1 MSLET
6 LKTKRTELIE
16 KLDELQT
23 QSAERLFEIEL
34 DDRKQIKTI
43 MEHLNKGF
51 TWKTQNAAV
60 VVALY
65 DQLKKQNKELT
76 SSEEEATVIK
86 LKAHELN
93 GLYQALLNVEGV
105 GVESA
110 RRFITMLTNVG
121 ETVTNAMS
129 VLGEMNKQISEM
141 HAELDATEREI
152 AELENTEEV
161 EPELERTTLENRV

>member
-129 VLGEMNKQISEM
+129 VLGEMNKEISEM

>member
-23 QSAERLFEIEL
+23 QSAEKLFEIEL

-105 GVESA
+105 GVEAA

-129 VLGEMNKQISEM
+129 VLGEMNKEISEM

-152 AELENTEEV
+152 AELENVEEV

>member
-129 VLGEMNKQISEM
+129 VLGGMNKQISEM

>member
-23 QSAERLFEIEL
+23 ESAEKLFEIEL

-76 SSEEEATVIK
+76 NSEEEATVIK

-129 VLGEMNKQISEM
+129 VLGDMNKEISEM

-152 AELENTEEV
+152 AELENAEEE

>member
-76 SSEEEATVIK
+76 NSEDEATILK

-105 GVESA
+105 GVEAA

-129 VLGEMNKQISEM
+129 VLGGMNKQISEM

-152 AELENTEEV
+152 AELENAEEV

>member
-23 QSAERLFEIEL
+23 ESAERLFEIEL

-93 GLYQALLNVEGV
+93 GLYQALLNVEGT
-105 GVESA
+105 GVEAA

-129 VLGEMNKQISEM
+129 VLGEMNKEISEM

-152 AELENTEEV
+152 AELENVEEV

>member
-23 QSAERLFEIEL
+23 QSAEKLFEIEL

-93 GLYQALLNVEGV
+93 GLYQALLNVEGT
-105 GVESA
+105 GVEAA

-129 VLGEMNKQISEM
+129 VLV
-141 HAELDATEREI
+141 R
-152 AELENTEEV
+152 
-161 EPELERTTLENRV
+161 

>member
-23 QSAERLFEIEL
+23 ESAEKLFEIEL

-76 SSEEEATVIK
+76 NSEEEATVIK

-129 VLGEMNKQISEM
+129 VLGEMNKEISDM

-152 AELENTEEV
+152 AELENVEEV

>member
-23 QSAERLFEIEL
+23 ESAEKLFEIEL

-76 SSEEEATVIK
+76 NSEEEATVIK

-129 VLGEMNKQISEM
+129 VLGDMNKEISEM

-152 AELENTEEV
+152 AELENAEEV

>member
-129 VLGEMNKQISEM
+129 VLGGMNKQISEM

-152 AELENTEEV
+152 AELENAEEV

>member
-6 LKTKRTELIE
+6 LKTKRTELVE
-16 KLDELQT
+16 KLDQLQT
-23 QSAERLFEIEL
+23 ESAEKLFEIEL

-60 VVALY
+60 IVALY
-65 DQLKKQNKELT
+65 DQLKKQNKELAN
-76 SSEEEATVIK
+76 SEDEATVLK

-93 GLYQALLNVEGV
+93 GLYQALLNVEGT
-105 GVESA
+105 GIESA

-129 VLGEMNKQISEM
+129 VLGDMNKEISNL
-141 HAELDATEREI
+141 HAELEATEKEI
-152 AELENTEEV
+152 AELEGAEEV
-161 EPELERTTLENRV
+161 EPELEKTTLEDRA

>member
-6 LKTKRTELIE
+6 LKTKRKELVE
-16 KLDELQT
+16 KIDQLQT
-23 QSAERLFEIEL
+23 ESAEKLFEIEL
-34 DDRKQIKTI
+34 DNRKQIKTI
-43 MEHLNKGF
+43 MDHLNKGF

-60 VVALY
+60 IVALY
-65 DQLKKQNKELT
+65 DQLKKQYKEL
-76 SSEEEATVIK
+76 SSDADSVVLK

-105 GVESA
+105 GIEAA

-129 VLGEMNKQISEM
+129 VLGDMNKEINEM
-141 HAELDATEREI
+141 HTELDATDKEI
-152 AELENTEEV
+152 TELENVEEV
-161 EPELERTTLENRV
+161 EPELE

>member
-23 QSAERLFEIEL
+23 QSAEKLFEIEL

-60 VVALY
+60 IVALY

-93 GLYQALLNVEGV
+93 GLYQALLNVEGT
-105 GVESA
+105 GVEAA

-129 VLGEMNKQISEM
+129 VLGEMNKEISEM

-152 AELENTEEV
+152 AELENAEEV
-161 EPELERTTLENRV
+161 EPELERTTLEDRV

>member
-6 LKTKRTELIE
+6 LKTKRTELVE

-23 QSAERLFEIEL
+23 QSAEKLFEIEL

-60 VVALY
+60 IVALY
-65 DQLKKQNKELT
+65 DQLKKQNKELANT
-76 SSEEEATVIK
+76 EDEATVLK

-93 GLYQALLNVEGV
+93 GLYQALLNVEGT
-105 GVESA
+105 GIESA

-129 VLGEMNKQISEM
+129 VLGDMNKEISNL
-141 HAELDATEREI
+141 HAELEATEKEI
-152 AELENTEEV
+152 AGLESAEEV
-161 EPELERTTLENRV
+161 EPELEKTTLEDRA

>member
-16 KLDELQT
+16 KLDQLQT
-23 QSAERLFEIEL
+23 ESAEKLFEIEL

-76 SSEEEATVIK
+76 NSEDEATILK

-105 GVESA
+105 GLEAA

-129 VLGEMNKQISEM
+129 VLGDMNKQISEM

-152 AELENTEEV
+152 AELENAEEV
-161 EPELERTTLENRV
+161 EPELERTTLEDRV

>member
-152 AELENTEEV
+152 AELENAEEV

>member
-23 QSAERLFEIEL
+23 ESAEKLFEIEL

-76 SSEEEATVIK
+76 NSEDEATILK

-105 GVESA
+105 GVEAA

-129 VLGEMNKQISEM
+129 VLGDMNKEISEM

-152 AELENTEEV
+152 AELENAEEV

>member
-23 QSAERLFEIEL
+23 QSAEKLFEIEL

-129 VLGEMNKQISEM
+129 VLGDMNKEISEM
-141 HAELDATEREI
+141 HAELDATDREI
-152 AELENTEEV
+152 AELENVEEV
-161 EPELERTTLENRV
+161 EPELERTTLEDRV

>member
-34 DDRKQIKTI
+34 DDRKQVKTI

-60 VVALY
+60 IVALY

-76 SSEEEATVIK
+76 SSEEETTVIK

-93 GLYQALLNVEGV
+93 GLYQALLNVEGT
-105 GVESA
+105 GIESA

-129 VLGEMNKQISEM
+129 VLGEMNKEISDM

-152 AELENTEEV
+152 AELENVEEV
-161 EPELERTTLENRV
+161 EPELEKTTLENRV

>member
-23 QSAERLFEIEL
+23 QSAEKLFEIEL
-34 DDRKQIKTI
+34 DDRKQVKTI

-129 VLGEMNKQISEM
+129 VLGEMNKEISDM
-141 HAELDATEREI
+141 HVELDATEREI
-152 AELENTEEV
+152 AELENVEEV
-161 EPELERTTLENRV
+161 EPELEKTTLENRA

>member
-23 QSAERLFEIEL
+23 ESAEKLFEIEL

-76 SSEEEATVIK
+76 NSEEEATVIK

-129 VLGEMNKQISEM
+129 VLGDMNKEISEM

-152 AELENTEEV
+152 AELENAEEV
-161 EPELERTTLENRV
+161 EPELERTTLEDRV

>member
-129 VLGEMNKQISEM
+129 VLGDMNKEISEM
-141 HAELDATEREI
+141 HAELDATDREI
-152 AELENTEEV
+152 AELENVEEV
-161 EPELERTTLENRV
+161 EPELEKTTLENRV

>member
-1 MSLET
+1 MTLET
-6 LKTKRTELIE
+6 LKTKRKELIE
-16 KLDELQT
+16 ELDELQT
-23 QSAERLFEIEL
+23 ESAEKLFEIEL

-76 SSEEEATVIK
+76 NSKEEATVIK

-93 GLYQALLNVEGV
+93 GLYQALLNVEGI
-105 GVESA
+105 GIESA

-129 VLGEMNKQISEM
+129 VLGNMNKQISNM
-141 HAELDATEREI
+141 HTELDATEKEI
-152 AELENTEEV
+152 AELENTEEGYQIV
-161 EPELERTTLENRV
+161 EPELEKTDL

>member
-16 KLDELQT
+16 KLDELQI
-23 QSAERLFEIEL
+23 QSADRLFEIEL
-34 DDRKQIKTI
+34 DDRKQVKTI

-129 VLGEMNKQISEM
+129 VLGEMNKEISDM

-152 AELENTEEV
+152 AELENVEEV

>member
-6 LKTKRTELIE
+6 LKTKRTELVE
-16 KLDELQT
+16 KLDQLQIE
-23 QSAERLFEIEL
+23 SAEKLFEIEL

-60 VVALY
+60 IVALY
-65 DQLKKQNKELT
+65 DQLKKQSKELNN
-76 SSEEEATVIK
+76 SEDDATVIK

-129 VLGEMNKQISEM
+129 VLGEMNKQISDM

-152 AELENTEEV
+152 NSLENAEEV
-161 EPELERTTLENRV
+161 EPELERTTLENQA

>member
-23 QSAERLFEIEL
+23 ESAEKLFEIEL

-93 GLYQALLNVEGV
+93 GLYQALLNVEGT

-129 VLGEMNKQISEM
+129 VLGDMNKEISEM

-152 AELENTEEV
+152 AELENVEEV
-161 EPELERTTLENRV
+161 EPELEKTTLENRA

>member
-60 VVALY
+60 IVALY

-105 GVESA
+105 GVEAA

-129 VLGEMNKQISEM
+129 VLGEMNKEISEM

-152 AELENTEEV
+152 AELENVEEV

>member
-23 QSAERLFEIEL
+23 ESAERLFEIEL

-129 VLGEMNKQISEM
+129 VLGEMNKEISDM

-152 AELENTEEV
+152 AELENVEEV

>member
-23 QSAERLFEIEL
+23 ESAERLFEIEL

-76 SSEEEATVIK
+76 NSEDEATILK

-105 GVESA
+105 GVEAA

-129 VLGEMNKQISEM
+129 VLGDMNKQISEM

-152 AELENTEEV
+152 AELENAEEV

>member
-23 QSAERLFEIEL
+23 ESAEKLFEIEL

-93 GLYQALLNVEGV
+93 GLYQALLNVEGT

-129 VLGEMNKQISEM
+129 VLGDMNKEISEM

-152 AELENTEEV
+152 AELENVEEV
-161 EPELERTTLENRV
+161 EPELEKTTLENRV

>member
-23 QSAERLFEIEL
+23 ESAEKLFEIEL

-129 VLGEMNKQISEM
+129 VLGDMNKEISEM

-152 AELENTEEV
+152 AELENVEEV
-161 EPELERTTLENRV
+161 EPELEKTTLENRV

>member
-23 QSAERLFEIEL
+23 QSAEKLFEIEL

-129 VLGEMNKQISEM
+129 VLGEMNKEISEM

-152 AELENTEEV
+152 AELENVEEV
-161 EPELERTTLENRV
+161 EPELERTTLEDRV